1 MGKRPSLLEFLRSL
15 ALESLSK
22 LHPYQKQI
30 LKDLRKAKKP
40 IDLSKGPPRPKSS
53 GIVRVAG
60 TDWPPKRKQSAD
72 LIVIDEPLPGVAP
85 EDIFDARNVIL
96 IRGSTDPH
104 DVYIMDSDN
113 RLDCSFRRIPLPF
126 EPILSPERQSAVI
139 ANAEEEGKRAAE
151 ERPDTDPKEIE
162 RLNPYEGGTIYRAA
176 WFTGCKNA
184 IAARG
189 KP

>member
-1 MGKRPSLLEFLRSL
+1 MGNRKSLLEFLRNL
-15 ALESLSK
+15 ASESLSK

-40 IDLSKGPPRPKSS
+40 VDLSKGPPRPKSS

-60 TDWPPKRKQSAD
+60 TDWPPKGGRTAD
-72 LIVIDEPLPGVAP
+72 IIILDDPFPGVAP
-85 EDIFDARNVIL
+85 EDIFDGHNVSP
-96 IRGSTDPH
+96 IRMSPDPH
-104 DVYIMDSDN
+104 GFYILDSDN

-151 ERPDTDPKEIE
+151 ARPDTDPKEIE